1 MVNENPNRTILLIE
15 DDFGIAEML
24 ETFFRTQGFNITTRD
39 QGLVGVAT
47 AAELV
52 PDLVIL
58 DIRLPDIDGF
68 EVARRL
74 RGNRS
79 TSGIPILFLTERRD
93 RSDLL
98 KGLELGADDY
108 VTKPFDIM
116 ELKLRVKNIINRY
129 HPQSQT
135 NQITGLPDSSVS
147 QSCIEKTIHS
157 NSNLIFVGLKHINQY
172 RDQFGFVS
180 ASDVI
185 KNMSALI
192 RSQIRDSQIEQYFLG
207 HIGEE
212 KFILTLEDPDSALFY
227 QRLEQKLILAVD
239 LFYPANLAKSAI
251 DPNKRITVTCKLFTP
266 SDFGGKT
273 AEVFIEELQSI

>member
-1 MVNENPNRTILLIE
+1 MVIENPNRMILLIE

-24 ETFFRTQGFNITTRD
+24 ETFFRNQGFNITTRD
-39 QGLVGVAT
+39 QGLVGLTT

-52 PDLVIL
+52 PDLIIL

-79 TSGIPILFLTERRD
+79 TSNIPILFLTERRD

-129 HPQSQT
+129 HPQAQT
-135 NQITGLPDSSVS
+135 NHITGLPDSTVS
-147 QSCIEKTIHS
+147 QGIIEKTINS
-157 NSNLIFVGLKHINQY
+157 NSHLIFVGLKNINEY

-212 KFILTLEDPDSALFY
+212 AFILTMEDPDSELFF
-227 QRLEQKLILAVD
+227 QRLEQKLTLAVD
-239 LFYPANLAKSAI
+239 LFYPVNLSKSVI
-251 DPNKRITVTCKLFTP
+251 DPNKRITVTCKLFKP
-266 SDFGGKT
+266 SDFGGKN
-273 AEVFIEELQSI
+273 AEDIIEELHLI

>member
-15 DDFGIAEML
+15 DDFGISEML
-24 ETFFRTQGFNITTRD
+24 VTFFRTQGFNITTSD
-39 QGLVGVAT
+39 QGLDGIKT
-47 AAELV
+47 AAELM
-52 PDLVIL
+52 PDLIIL

-79 TSGIPILFLTERRD
+79 TSTIPILFLTERRD

-129 HPQSQT
+129 HPQIQT
-135 NQITGLPDSSVS
+135 NQITGLPDSTVI
-147 QSCIEKTIHS
+147 QRQVEKMIGS
-157 NSNLIFVGLKHINQY
+157 NSHLIVVSLKNLNEY

-180 ASDVI
+180 ASDVV
-185 KNMSALI
+185 KNISALI
-192 RSQIRDSQIEQYFLG
+192 RSHIRDSRIEHYSLG
-207 HIGEE
+207 H
-212 KFILTLEDPDSALFY
+212 LREDSFVLGVEDSEASTFY
-227 QRLEQKLILAVD
+227 DRLEQKLSLAME
-239 LFYPANLAKSAI
+239 LFYPANVSRTDLYLEK
-251 DPNKRITVTCKLFTP
+251 KLTVRCKLFTP
-266 SDFGGKT
+266 NEL
-273 AEVFIEELQSI
+273 AEKNSGIFLEELGQI